1 MSQINPNNPLKNYF
15 RQPAIY
21 LRLPS
26 GGKFYP
32 PGSLNMPANG
42 ELPVYPMTAI
52 DEITY
57 RTPDALFNGSA
68 VVSVIQSCV
77 PDILDPCD
85 IPTQD
90 VDSIL
95 VRIRIAIYGHNME
108 IATRCPACS
117 TDAEYGLDLRTVL
130 DQIKSPDYEQSMK
143 YRDMEIFFKPLTY
156 KNLNEN
162 NAMQFEEQKLLSILP
177 DADVAEDVKM
187 NALSE
192 ALKKIT
198 SITVKALSQSISAV
212 KTPSALVSEPEY
224 IEEMLQNCDR
234 VLFNQLRDHIIK
246 IKGMAELQPVH
257 VKCRECSHEYDQAI
271 TLDMTNFFGGAS

>member
-1 MSQINPNNPLKNYF
+1 MSQINPNNPLKSYF

-32 PGSLNMPANG
+32 PGAINMPANG

-77 PDILDPCD
+77 PDILDPWT

-95 VRIRIAIYGHNME
+95 VSIRIASYGHNME
-108 IATRCPACS
+108 IATTCPACS
-117 TDAEYGLDLRTVL
+117 ADAEYGLDLRTVL

-234 VLFNQLRDHIIK
+234 ALFNQLRDHIIK

-257 VKCRECSHEYDQAI
+257 VRCRECSNEYDQSI

>member
-1 MSQINPNNPLKNYF
+1 
-15 RQPAIY
+15 
-21 LRLPS
+21 
-26 GGKFYP
+26 
-32 PGSLNMPANG
+32 
-42 ELPVYPMTAI
+42 MTAI

-77 PDILDPCD
+77 PDILDPWA

-95 VRIRIAIYGHNME
+95 VSIRIASYGHTMD
-108 IATRCPACS
+108 IATTCPACS

-130 DQIKSPDYEQSMK
+130 DQIRSPDYNQSMK

-162 NAMQFEEQKLLSILP
+162 NAMQFEEQKILSMIP

-187 NALSE
+187 NALSD

-198 SITVKALSQSISAV
+198 AITVKALCQSISTV

-257 VKCRECSHEYDQAI
+257 VKCRECSKEYDQAI

>member
-1 MSQINPNNPLKNYF
+1 MSQINPNNPLKSYF

-32 PGSLNMPANG
+32 PGAINMPANG

-68 VVSVIQSCV
+68 VVSVIQSCI
-77 PDILDPCD
+77 PDILDPWA

-95 VRIRIAIYGHNME
+95 VSIRIASYGHTME
-108 IATRCPACS
+108 IATTCPACS

-130 DQIKSPDYEQSMK
+130 DQIKNPDYEQSMK

-162 NAMQFEEQKLLSILP
+162 NAMQFEEQKILSILP

-187 NALSE
+187 NALSD

-198 SITVKALSQSISAV
+198 AITVKALCQSISAV
-212 KTPSALVSEPEY
+212 KTPSALVSESEY

-234 VLFNQLRDHIIK
+234 TLFNQLREHIIK

>member
-1 MSQINPNNPLKNYF
+1 MSQINPNNPLKSYF

-32 PGSLNMPANG
+32 PGAINMPANG

-77 PDILDPCD
+77 PDILDPWA

-95 VRIRIAIYGHNME
+95 VSIRIASYGHNME
-108 IATRCPACS
+108 IATTCPACS
-117 TDAEYGLDLRTVL
+117 NDAEYGLDLRTVL
-130 DQIKSPDYEQSMK
+130 DQIKSPNYEQSMK

-187 NALSE
+187 NALSD

-198 SITVKALSQSISAV
+198 SITVKALCQSISAV
-212 KTPSALVSEPEY
+212 KTPTALVSEPEY

-234 VLFNQLRDHIIK
+234 TLFNQLRDHIIK

-257 VKCRECSHEYDQAI
+257 VKCRECSNEYDQSI